1 MLCNGHVFICITKKK
16 RDEKR
21 RDEEDKDE
29 EQVYLRKQIQTWY
42 TIAVMQLYPVFCTVI
57 WVEGQYI
64 RIGTKVY
71 LD

>member
-1 MLCNGHVFICITKKK
+1 M
-16 RDEKR
+16 R

-42 TIAVMQLYPVFCTVI
+42 TIAVMQLYPGFCTVI